1 MPAKCKVWYVVLFI
15 FFLSHMHIFCRIKV
29 FYIRTSACSC
39 MKQQLHWG
47 NVWQYCSIIGPVLTM
62 DSCEFHEIFVP
73 HYIWVYPSTILIHI

>member
-1 MPAKCKVWYVVLFI
+1 MTHYVDSDSLTYG
-15 FFLSHMHIFCRIKV
+15 SSRK
-29 FYIRTSACSC
+29 
-39 MKQQLHWG
+39 HWE